1 MDFKL
6 QLCELL
12 GEASVKEQE
21 LLSNHTTLRIGGPAD
36 FLVTPAS
43 VDQVKKCIQLCKE
56 EQIPYF
62 ILGKGS
68 NLLVSD
74 QGFRG
79 VVIKLGTKISE
90 ITIASEEQ
98 VIQTGEGEKKGILVE
113 AMAGV
118 ALAKLANALAEEG
131 LTGFECESGIPGTL
145 GGAVVM
151 NAGAYGGEI
160 KDHIVSATVLTAD
173 GNVVEMM
180 KESLL
185 LDYRNSI
192 ILQTEGMVVLSARFL
207 FQRGDRKEIRGKMD
221 ELNAKRREKQ
231 PLEYPSAGSTFKR
244 PAGYFAG
251 KLIEDAGLK
260 GFRVGGI
267 EVSTKH
273 CGFVINKD
281 HGTAAQMVELMNE
294 VDRMVFEKF
303 GVHLEPEVRKIGEF
317 PA

>member
-56 EQIPYF
+56 GPVPYF

-90 ITIASEEQ
+90 ITIASGEQ
-98 VIQTGEGEKKGILVE
+98 VIQTGEGEKKGILVD

-118 ALAKLANALAEEG
+118 SLAKLAHTLAEEG

-173 GNVVEMM
+173 GNVVELL

-207 FQRGDRKEIRGKMD
+207 FQRGDRKEIRRKMD

-244 PAGYFAG
+244 PEGYFAA
-251 KLIEDAGLK
+251 KLIDDAGLR
-260 GFRVGGI
+260 GFSIGGAQ
-267 EVSTKH
+267 VSEKH
-273 CGFVINKD
+273 CGFVINK
-281 HGTAAQMVELMNE
+281 GNATASDIYALICEIQKRVKESS
-294 VDRMVFEKF
+294 
-303 GVHLEPEVRKIGEF
+303 GVMIEPEVILLGDF
-317 PA
+317 

>member
-6 QLCELL
+6 QLYELL

-118 ALAKLANALAEEG
+118 SLAKLANALAEEG

-151 NAGAYGGEI
+151 NAG
-160 KDHIVSATVLTAD
+160 VLRGA
-173 GNVVEMM
+173 
-180 KESLL
+180 
-185 LDYRNSI
+185 NSRSIALFI
-192 ILQTEGMVVLSARFL
+192 IALQCISSS
-207 FQRGDRKEIRGKMD
+207 
-221 ELNAKRREKQ
+221 AKRRSCISRAATTR
-231 PLEYPSAGSTFKR
+231 LRTSSLDSSTLSADISEMVTGTTSTWMSIR
-244 PAGYFAG
+244 SIRGPDMRD
-251 KLIEDAGLK
+251 I
-260 GFRVGGI
+260 
-267 EVSTKH
+267 
-273 CGFVINKD
+273 
-281 HGTAAQMVELMNE
+281 
-294 VDRMVFEKF
+294 
-303 GVHLEPEVRKIGEF
+303 
-317 PA
+317 